1 MKPVHLAALSLFFA
15 YISYFLF
22 TPVFAPLIRELKLPE
37 ISAGIIMAVSA
48 LVVMVASPWWG
59 HWSERVGRRR
69 LMLVGFFGSAV
80 SIGAFAF
87 TAQNGL
93 QNILGGVIL
102 FSCLTLARALGGLLF
117 AAIPV
122 ATQAL
127 IADLTP
133 PETRTKNIA
142 LLGAANGLGII
153 VGPALSGAVAN
164 LGVLAPVY
172 LAALIP
178 LVGLVIALLLPA
190 KTKPAQI
197 ERVKVS
203 PFDPRIFRLLLI
215 GLGIITIMVA
225 IQITGGF
232 LFQDRLNLD
241 AKDTIQRVSVALTFA
256 GLGMLISQLVLV
268 RLLKLRPLHLVR
280 LGLPLTAICF
290 GGLAIAQDY
299 NIFLGLFLLMG
310 LGMGLVMPGYTS
322 ALTLAVNPS
331 EQGGVAGL
339 NSSVQGLAAI
349 LGALLGVVLYQ
360 QAISLPFIV
369 SAVVCCLLLIMAFFI
384 KSEIPIVQ
392 TSDHK
397 QVPQQGGV

>member
-37 ISAGIIMAVSA
+37 ISAGVIMAVSA

-69 LMLVGFFGSAV
+69 LMLVGFFGSAL

-93 QNILGGVIL
+93 QGLLGGVIL
-102 FSCLTLARALGGLLF
+102 FGCLAVARALGGLLF

-153 VGPALSGAVAN
+153 VGPALSGVVAS
-164 LGVLAPVY
+164 LGVLAPIY
-172 LAALIP
+172 LAALVP
-178 LVGLVIALLLPA
+178 LVGLAIALLLPS

-197 ERVKVS
+197 ERVKMS

-225 IQITGGF
+225 MQITGGF
-232 LFQDRLNLD
+232 LFQDRLELD
-241 AKDTIQRVSVALTFA
+241 TQATIQRVSVALTFT
-256 GLGMLISQLVLV
+256 GLGMLISQLVLI
-268 RLLKLRPLHLVR
+268 RLLKLKPLNLVR
-280 LGLPLTAICF
+280 LGLPLTALCF

-310 LGMGLVMPGYTS
+310 LGMGLIMPGYTS
-322 ALTLAVNPS
+322 ALTLAVYPN

-339 NSSVQGLAAI
+339 NSSIQGFASI
-349 LGALLGVVLYQ
+349 LGALLGVTLYQ
-360 QAISLPFIV
+360 WAIPLPFIV
-369 SAVVCCLLLIMAFFI
+369 SAVVCCLLLIMTFFM
-384 KSEIPIVQ
+384 KLEVPLAQ
-392 TSDHK
+392 TLEK
-397 QVPQQGGV
+397 QIPQQGGV